1 MTIVENEK
9 GKTHSREVTLLKISN
24 FIFKDGVDLRS
35 CRRSGDRTR
44 LRIPTWVWQ
53 GTHPNIMAKRIISTP
68 TNFQQ
73 KPELPRGNGISSQSQ
88 KISRETTR
96 KNGINPTRMDW
107 HWNLLP
113 LPPACRVYLRLSVF
127 DFWHVC
133 HKATR
138 ECSVSLLRRCG
149 SRTHPSWDD
158 VKSIHGVRQT
168 DVGISSA
175 VADRHAWWHGVHR
188 QSNATL
194 LFRWFKGQMFYL
206 WSWTQAG
213 GVCG

>member
-1 MTIVENEK
+1 MGLARNSSK
-9 GKTHSREVTLLKISN
+9 
-24 FIFKDGVDLRS
+24 
-35 CRRSGDRTR
+35 
-44 LRIPTWVWQ
+44 
-53 GTHPNIMAKRIISTP
+53 NIMAKKIITTP
-68 TNFQQ
+68 TIFQLRTWTTKRKSESQ
-73 KPELPRGNGISSQSQ
+73 VNHKRYPGRQPVKTALTLQELTDNGICA
-88 KISRETTR
+88 
-96 KNGINPTRMDW
+96 P
-107 HWNLLP
+107 
-113 LPPACRVYLRLSVF
+113 PPACRVYLRLSVF

-158 VKSIHGVRQT
+158 VKSIHGVRQL

-213 GVCG
+213 GSVWLGEFLPRLVLT

>member
-1 MTIVENEK
+1 M
-9 GKTHSREVTLLKISN
+9 
-24 FIFKDGVDLRS
+24 DGVDLWS

-53 GTHPNIMAKRIISTP
+53 GTHPNIMAKRIITTP
-68 TNFQQ
+68 KNFQQ

-96 KNGINPTRMDW
+96 KNGINSTNGLTMECAAP
-107 HWNLLP
+107 
-113 LPPACRVYLRLSVF
+113 PPACRVYLRLSVF

-158 VKSIHGVRQT
+158 VKSIHGVRQL

-175 VADRHAWWHGVHR
+175 GAD
-188 QSNATL
+188 
-194 LFRWFKGQMFYL
+194 
-206 WSWTQAG
+206 
-213 GVCG
+213 